1 MIVIVRDWSSNH
13 KLGEVELTM
22 DELVA
27 LASNNNRI
35 TVDGQDYIYESY
47 YHTPERDRAA
57 VWVSSPRM
65 V

>member
-13 KLGEVELTM
+13 KLGEVELA
-22 DELVA
+22 A

-47 YHTPERDRAA
+47 YHTPEQDRAA